1 MRTLKHLIIG
11 CCLIALSG
19 SLALAQEGDAPQR
32 SDIEDQYKW
41 KLSDMYADLE
51 AFEAD
56 FATVEN
62 GLKAFEVF
70 KGRLSESP
78 ETLLNCL
85 KLSDSINVIND
96 DLYVY
101 THLQLD
107 EDQRVDANEELAGR
121 SASLNARLGTATSF
135 IVPEILAIGG
145 DKLQTFMST
154 TPELDVY
161 RFYLEDIVRT
171 EEHTLSPREE
181 EILSL
186 MSPVAGGARNI
197 FNRINNAD
205 ISFGTVYNEDSVE
218 VQLTRQRYAQ
228 LLKSPDRRVRRDAN
242 REYVKTFERYLNG
255 MAATLATSF
264 QTDWFYTQV
273 RGYETCLDRR
283 LDADNIPTDV
293 FYNLIEAVNNNLAP
307 LNKWTSVKKRIL
319 GLDTLYSYDQ
329 SAPLTQKEQKTY
341 TFEEAREVV
350 LSGLKPMGKK
360 YLADFERGMNSGWVD
375 VYENQG
381 KRSGAYNWGTYRS
394 NPYVLLNF
402 VGTVD
407 NIFTLA
413 HEMGHA
419 MHAYYRHQVE
429 PYAYGGTTTFTA
441 EVASITNEAIL
452 MQHLL
457 ETTTDREEKL
467 QLLIEYIEKIEGT
480 FYTQVFFSEFELA
493 MHQRVEKGDAFSA
506 DYMRQTY
513 RDLYQKYWG
522 PDLVIDS
529 LNDMGCVR
537 IGHFYRNY
545 YVFQYATSYAAA
557 QMLSQRI
564 LDGKPGAVD
573 AMLKFLSTGTSDYA
587 VEILKEAGVDM
598 TTPEPIEATLKVFSD
613 LVDEV
618 EKLLDEN

>member
-1 MRTLKHLIIG
+1 MRTFKHLIIG
-11 CCLIALSG
+11 CCLIAIFG
-19 SLALAQEGDAPQR
+19 GLALAQEGDAPQR

-41 KLSDMYADLE
+41 KLTNIYANLE

-56 FATVEN
+56 FAMVEN
-62 GLKAFEVF
+62 GLEAFEVF
-70 KGRLSESP
+70 KGHLSDSP
-78 ETLLNCL
+78 EVLLNCL
-85 KLSDSINVIND
+85 KLSDSINTIND

-121 SASLNARLGTATSF
+121 SASLNSRLGTATSF

-145 DKLQTFMST
+145 DKLQTFMDT

-161 RFYLEDIVRT
+161 RFYLDNLIRT
-171 EEHTLSPREE
+171 EKHTLSPREE

-242 REYVKTFERYLNG
+242 REYVKTFEKYLNG

-273 RGYETCLDRR
+273 RGYNTCLDRR

-329 SAPLTQKEQKTY
+329 SAPLIKKKQKTY
-341 TFEEAREVV
+341 TIEEAKKIV
-350 LSGLKPMGKK
+350 LSGLKPMGDK
-360 YLADFERGMNSGWVD
+360 YLADFESGMNSGWID

-381 KRSGAYNWGTYRS
+381 KRSGAYNWGSYRS

-419 MHAYYRHQVE
+419 MHMHYRHQVE
-429 PYAYGGTTTFTA
+429 PYAYGGTTTFAA
-441 EVASITNEAIL
+441 EVAAITNEAIL

-493 MHQRVEKGDAFSA
+493 MHQRVEEGGAFSA

-537 IGHFYRNY
+537 ISHFYRNY

-557 QMLSQRI
+557 QMISQHI
-564 LDGKPGAVD
+564 LDGEPGAVD

-587 VEILKEAGVDM
+587 VDILKQTGVDM
-598 TTPEPIEATLKVFSD
+598 TTPAPIDATLKLFGE

-618 EKLLDEN
+618 EKLLDES

>member
-1 MRTLKHLIIG
+1 MKLLEHLVIS
-11 CCLIALSG
+11 CCLVAVLG
-19 SLALAQEGDAPQR
+19 SLALSQEGGATQR
-32 SDIEDQYKW
+32 ADIEDRYKW
-41 KLSDMYADLE
+41 KLTDLYPTQE
-51 AFEAD
+51 AYDAD
-56 FATVEN
+56 FATVESN
-62 GLKAFEVF
+62 LGAFEQF
-70 KGRLSESP
+70 KGRLGESP
-78 ETLLNCL
+78 DVLLACL
-85 KLSDSINVIND
+85 KLSDSVNIIND

-101 THLQLD
+101 THLQAD
-107 EDQRVDANEELAGR
+107 EDQRIDANEELAG
-121 SASLNARLGTATSF
+121 AAESLNSRLGTATSF
-135 IVPEILAIGG
+135 IVPEILALGA
-145 DKLQTFMST
+145 DKLQTFMNT

-161 RFYLEDIVRT
+161 RFYLEDLVRT
-171 EEHTLSPREE
+171 QEHTLSPREE

-197 FNRINNAD
+197 FSRINNAD
-205 ISFGTVYNEDSVE
+205 ISFGTIYNEDSVE
-218 VQLTRQRYAQ
+218 VELTRQRYAQ
-228 LLKSPDRRVRRDAN
+228 FLESSDRRVRRDAN

-273 RGYETCLDRR
+273 RDYETCLDRR

-307 LNKWTSVKKRIL
+307 LNKWTTVKKRIL

-329 SAPLTQKEQKTY
+329 NAPLMDKEQKEY
-341 TFEEAREVV
+341 SFEEAIGIV
-350 LSGLKPMGKK
+350 LNGLQPMGEK
-360 YLADFERGMNSGWVD
+360 YVADLEMGMNSGWID

-394 NPYVLLNF
+394 HPYILLNF

-407 NIFTLA
+407 NVFTLA

-419 MHAYYRHQVE
+419 MHAHYRHQVE
-429 PYAYGGTTTFTA
+429 PYTYGGATTFTA
-441 EVASITNEAIL
+441 EVASVTNEAIL
-452 MQHLL
+452 MKHLL
-457 ETTTDREEKL
+457 ETTTDRDEKL

-480 FYTQVFFSEFELA
+480 FYTQVFFSEFEVA
-493 MHQRVEKGDAFSA
+493 MHQRVEEGGAFSA
-506 DYMRQTY
+506 DFMRKTY

-537 IGHFYRNY
+537 ISHFYRNY

-557 QMLSQRI
+557 QMLAQRV
-564 LDGKPGAVD
+564 LDGEPGATD
-573 AMLKFLSTGTSDYA
+573 AVIQFLSTGSSDYA
-587 VEILKEAGVDM
+587 IEILKEAGVDM
-598 TTPEPIEATLKVFSD
+598 TTPEPINATLKVFSD

-618 EKLLDEN
+618 ERLLDES